1 MSVAILFSA
10 QGSQRVGMGRA
21 IAEAS
26 PRARA
31 AFDEAD
37 AALGWSVSGLAWHG
51 PAELLNDTRQTQ
63 PCLVATSVACLHALE
78 EALAFRGERLVPA
91 YVAGHSVGEYA
102 ALVAAGV
109 ISLGDGLRLV
119 ARRGSLMADAGVAG
133 GMVAVI
139 GLDRRS
145 VSESVDTTARELGGE
160 GDLVVANDNAPGQVV
175 ISGTSAA
182 LAAAAERLKLAGA
195 RRAIPLNVSGPFH
208 SPKMAPVGAS
218 LATEFSSVAWR
229 DAEVPVV
236 SNVTAGPVTDATE
249 IRGLLARQVSS
260 PVEWVRSV
268 QRMAAEGVDTFV
280 ECGPGGALVG
290 MVRRIDPEARCLTV
304 SDPADLA
311 TTVEALVGAG
321 AAVPA

>member
-1 MSVAILFSA
+1 MSVALLFSA
-10 QGSQRVGMGRA
+10 QGSQVVGMGRA

-26 PRARA
+26 PRART
-31 AFDEAD
+31 AFDDAD
-37 AALGWSVSGLAWHG
+37 AALGWSVSGLAWEG

-78 EALAFRGERLVPA
+78 EALAFRGERLEPA

-109 ISLGDGLRLV
+109 VSLPDALRLV
-119 ARRGSLMADAGVAG
+119 ARRGSLMAGAGVAG
-133 GMVAVI
+133 GMVAVV
-139 GLDRRS
+139 GLDRET
-145 VSESVDTTARELGGE
+145 VSEVVEATVRELGVA
-160 GDLVVANDNAPGQVV
+160 GDLVIANDNAPGQVV
-175 ISGTSAA
+175 ISGTNAA
-182 LAAAAERLKLAGA
+182 LTAAAERLEAAGA

-218 LATEFSSVAWR
+218 LANDFASAAWR
-229 DAEVPVV
+229 DAEIPVV
-236 SNVTAGPVTDATE
+236 NNVTAEPLTDAIE

-290 MVRRIDPEARCLTV
+290 MVRRIVPESRCLTV
-304 SDPADLA
+304 SDPADLE
-311 TTVEALVGAG
+311 TTVEALVGAI